1 MKTPPNSEDELEEED
16 ESNEVFSVFR
26 EVLGLKKR
34 AADAAKAVVVAAK
47 VAEAVVKDPK
57 NAAQNGIATTF
68 ANATTTST
76 IVTATA
82 AADPTFLMEVDVQQ
96 AEIDLSQPSYF
107 EAEDSQKNH
116 PLKKKTPT
124 RPAKLLHKRRSP
136 LLTGFT
142 ILNLMQGASEATAA
156 QLCDRS
162 PKQPPFSST
171 NMDHSSPQRSSPYS
185 SSDCNSVL
193 PCFEPVSKGTE
204 LEHLKERVVEGEEK
218 NVLVLKALESLSSI
232 KDCLSRVAEGLEG
245 EEDVTYVKELS
256 EEPESESESNE
267 LMEVLKVVSRYARE
281 VETRIEKHTELR
293 KKEKRELESSLISLT
308 EENRDVSNL
317 LRIALLEKEAL
328 EKRVKGNEHNKRMPL
343 LQFAEFG
350 LHKVGFGFMMG
361 TGTVDQPIETKS
373 DSSESEHVASTVER
387 IMKNLRLEIT
397 HLRRS
402 LEEARSDTERLQ
414 CLTEKQ
420 GKEIAENKE
429 YIKDL
434 EDRERV
440 LAHNV
445 EEFMMEIRE
454 AEEEVARWKEA
465 CELEVVAGK
474 NEIQERDKLVDAL
487 KLELQKTK
495 GALEISRGK
504 LRLKE
509 EVAATAIAAQEA
521 AERSLKLAD
530 TRAVELR
537 ERMEELTKQLEE
549 ADKRERTTHKRRRRR
564 RRLCW
569 PWQLFNLASPP
580 EMNALLY

>member
-1 MKTPPNSEDELEEED
+1 
-16 ESNEVFSVFR
+16 
-26 EVLGLKKR
+26 
-34 AADAAKAVVVAAK
+34 
-47 VAEAVVKDPK
+47 
-57 NAAQNGIATTF
+57 
-68 ANATTTST
+68 
-76 IVTATA
+76 
-82 AADPTFLMEVDVQQ
+82 
-96 AEIDLSQPSYF
+96 
-107 EAEDSQKNH
+107 
-116 PLKKKTPT
+116 
-124 RPAKLLHKRRSP
+124 
-136 LLTGFT
+136 
-142 ILNLMQGASEATAA
+142 
-156 QLCDRS
+156 
-162 PKQPPFSST
+162 
-171 NMDHSSPQRSSPYS
+171 MDHSSLQPSSPYS

-256 EEPESESESNE
+256 EEPESESNE

-281 VETRIEKHTELR
+281 VETRIEKHKELR

-373 DSSESEHVASTVER
+373 DSSESEHVVSLEIHVIEDSSVTFECKASTVER

-549 ADKRERTTHKRRRRR
+549 ADKRERTTHKQRRR

>member
-1 MKTPPNSEDELEEED
+1 
-16 ESNEVFSVFR
+16 
-26 EVLGLKKR
+26 
-34 AADAAKAVVVAAK
+34 
-47 VAEAVVKDPK
+47 
-57 NAAQNGIATTF
+57 
-68 ANATTTST
+68 
-76 IVTATA
+76 
-82 AADPTFLMEVDVQQ
+82 
-96 AEIDLSQPSYF
+96 
-107 EAEDSQKNH
+107 
-116 PLKKKTPT
+116 
-124 RPAKLLHKRRSP
+124 
-136 LLTGFT
+136 
-142 ILNLMQGASEATAA
+142 
-156 QLCDRS
+156 
-162 PKQPPFSST
+162 
-171 NMDHSSPQRSSPYS
+171 MDHSSLQPSSPYS

-256 EEPESESESNE
+256 EEPESESNE

-281 VETRIEKHTELR
+281 VETRIEKHKELR

-373 DSSESEHVASTVER
+373 DSSESEHVVSLASTVER

-549 ADKRERTTHKRRRRR
+549 ADKRERTTHKQRRR